1 MFEKLKK
8 IFERPPFFN
17 DYWETDKNGPVPK
30 FPVIFYDKTI
40 PQDVDLRL
48 SVETFYNEFLG
59 VEPDKDEIIIDSN
72 GDIFELAFHP
82 TEKMRFPKLTAQ
94 TFSADNLKNAINLW
108 FDNAPNIY
116 QNLNSISDILKE
128 MEKNKKDFGY
138 K

>member
-17 DYWETDKNGPVPK
+17 DFWETDKNGPVPK

-40 PQDVDLRL
+40 PHDIDLRL
-48 SVETFYNEFLG
+48 NVQTFYNEFIG
-59 VEPDKDEIIIDSN
+59 DEPDKDEIIIDAN

-82 TEKMRFPKLTAQ
+82 TEKMRFPKLSTQ
-94 TFSADNLKNAINLW
+94 KFSANNLKNAIDLW

-116 QNLNSISDILKE
+116 QNLNSIADIIKE